1 MILVRYIRDFF
12 YFIPTIIIGWIR
24 VFIIF
29 SKYLFA
35 SWKKFPFT
43 VRLATFVFFGQLVF
57 ATRPWFEYR
66 IRFYEADE
74 ILFVSSKI
82 NLIFIFLSLVN
93 CIFLFTNIS
102 FSKGIISI
110 LQIIM
115 GILFLIGFLTPTSI
129 HIDFINQNDYGF
141 AMNFYVFSV
150 FLLLAISF
158 SIYNYFNKEQST

>member
-93 CIFLFTNIS
+93 CIFLFTNIPSQGMDLSQALPSSTIQILLKKILHCS
-102 FSKGIISI
+102 FCA
-110 LQIIM
+110 
-115 GILFLIGFLTPTSI
+115 P
-129 HIDFINQNDYGF
+129 
-141 AMNFYVFSV
+141 
-150 FLLLAISF
+150 
-158 SIYNYFNKEQST
+158 